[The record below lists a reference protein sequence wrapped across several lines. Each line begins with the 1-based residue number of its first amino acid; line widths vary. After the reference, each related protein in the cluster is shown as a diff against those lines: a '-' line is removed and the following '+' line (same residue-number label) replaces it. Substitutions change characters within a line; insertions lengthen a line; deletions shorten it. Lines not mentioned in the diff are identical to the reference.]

1 MAVAEQR
8 PLTWNAPESRD
19 PARVGAKAARLAML
33 AAEGWP
39 VPPAIIIPPTL
50 PCTPNQI
57 AAALAAAGLSA
68 DATFAV
74 RSSAMHEDSETASLA
89 GQFATHLHVRGLDAL
104 CRAVEAVR
112 RSAPEPSTMTVLVQ
126 QQVNARV
133 AGVAFG
139 RHPTAGDTIVI
150 EMVEGLADKL
160 LNGSAD
166 GVRLTIQS
174 DTITWEGPPLLPDSV
189 VRELATFIQRAE
201 ERFGAP
207 QDIEWA
213 WDGERLWIVQ
223 VRPITAFDTGFF
235 THTYGDDD
243 WLWTAAFLNERLP
256 HPVSPFGWS
265 LVADGLEW
273 HALRWPLIL
282 LGADDVDGPLW
293 KLWNGHPYVRVAVW
307 QRLYKLFPAW
317 LLPADAQRY
326 FPDGDTTHRRN
337 VPTPRW
343 GPHLI
348 RNAWLALRTDG
359 RMALPWAT
367 SARWTAFEQHLQA
380 RLVEWRVRT
389 NALALLEPN
398 DAIQAARQLLSETQS
413 EAHTLLRLHRWS
425 LLYAEIGYT
434 LLLRLLRLRHRARQ
448 ATERAAAL
456 TRGLDTSTTRL
467 NKALAHLA
475 TLATPE
481 VLATLRT
488 AASCEEA
495 AAQLGETPFAAALRD
510 FTHRFGHRFFTLD
523 CADPPLAEAPAALAD
538 LLTTAHNTPLPPP
551 ETPPFWLRGFV
562 RWLRGILRL
571 REEQRFTW
579 QRILA
584 LQRRL
589 ALLIW
594 QAWHTA
600 APNEAPAKAEHIF
613 GLTVGELLAADLSP
627 ALATLATARMRERKR
642 LLAAWERTP
651 HMHFPTFLQ
660 GNRPLLGRQTGETWQ
675 GRPVSP
681 GIAQGP
687 ARLVRTQH
695 DLAHIQP
702 GDIVVAPTAD
712 PGWAPMFEKIA
723 ALITEH
729 GGLLSHAAVLAR
741 EYGVPAV
748 MGVSGITEQIREG
761 ETLLVDAYE
770 GHITRLQSP

>member
-1 MAVAEQR
+1 MR
-8 PLTWNAPESRD
+8 LLTWSDPESRDPESRD
-19 PARVGAKAARLAML
+19 PARVGAKAARLATL

-39 VPPAIIIPPTL
+39 VPPAIIIPPTA
-50 PCTPNQI
+50 PCTP
-57 AAALAAAGLSA
+57 AHLA
-68 DATFAV
+68 DAFAQAGIAPDATVAV
-74 RSSAMHEDSETASLA
+74 RSSAIHEDSETTSLA
-89 GQFATHLHVRGLDAL
+89 GQFPTYLHVRGFDAI
-104 CRAVEAVR
+104 CRAIEAVR
-112 RSAPEPSTMTVLVQ
+112 KATSNRDEMTVLVQ
-126 QQVNARV
+126 QQVDARV

-139 RHPTAGDTIVI
+139 RHPTTGDAIVI
-150 EMVEGLADKL
+150 EMVEGLADTL
-160 LNGSAD
+160 LGGTSD
-166 GVRLTIQS
+166 GVRLTIHG
-174 DTITWEGPPLLPDSV
+174 DTITWDGVPLLPEPV
-189 VRELATFIQRAE
+189 VRELVARVRQAE
-201 ERFGAP
+201 ERFGTP

-213 WDGERLWIVQ
+213 WDGEQLWIVQ
-223 VRPITAFDTGFF
+223 VRPITAFSTGFF
-235 THTYGDDD
+235 THIYGDDD

-307 QRLYKLFPAW
+307 QRLYKLFPEW
-317 LLPADAQRY
+317 LLPDDAHRY
-326 FPDGDTTHRRN
+326 FPNGDTSQRRN
-337 VPTPRW
+337 TPTPRW
-343 GPHLI
+343 GMHLI
-348 RNAWLALRTDG
+348 RNAWRAFRTDG
-359 RMALPWAT
+359 RMVFPWANA
-367 SARWTAFEQHLQA
+367 ARWAAFEQHLQA
-380 RLVEWRVRT
+380 RMVEWRVRID
-389 NALALLEPN
+389 ALALLEPE

-434 LLLRLLRLRHRARQ
+434 LLLRLLRLRYRPHQ

-481 VLATLRT
+481 TLAILRQSQT
-488 AASCEEA
+488 CDEA
-495 AAQLGETPFAAALRD
+495 IARVGETPFSAALRD
-510 FTHRFGHRFFTLD
+510 FIHRFGHRFFTLD
-523 CADPPLAEAPAALAD
+523 CAAPPLAEAPATLAD
-538 LLTTAHNTPLPPP
+538 LLTSARDTPLPPP
-551 ETPPFWLRGFV
+551 EAPPFWLRNFV
-562 RWLRGILRL
+562 RWLRAILRL

-584 LQRRL
+584 RQRRL

-600 APNEAPAKAEHIF
+600 APTDAPAMAEHIF
-613 GLTVGELLAADLSP
+613 GLTLGELLAADLSP
-627 ALATLATARMRERKR
+627 ALAHLATARTRERKR
-642 LLAAWERTP
+642 LMAAWQRAP
-651 HMHFPTFLQ
+651 QAHFPTFLQ
-660 GNRPLLGRQTGETWQ
+660 GNTPLVASHNGETWQ

-687 ARLVRTQH
+687 ARLVRTQQ
-695 DLAHIQP
+695 DLARIQS

-712 PGWAPMFEKIA
+712 PGWAPMFEHIA

-741 EYGVPAV
+741 EYGVPTI
-748 MGVSGITEQIREG
+748 MGVAGIIEQIHEG